1 MTLSPAFSPDAA
13 RSLAGPDWLRSRR
26 AEAAE
31 RALATAW
38 PTAEEELWR
47 YSRIRDLTLADMT
60 VGTAVTSITGGEAY
74 EAAIDPEM
82 WGAVMSVPLDLFA
95 DLNNAFST
103 APIVLRI
110 PRGHR
115 VAEPILI
122 SHSLPRGTASFPRLI
137 IDAQENSEVTVIE
150 TFTGGSRGLVS
161 PVVELRVAQAARVR
175 YQAVNEIER
184 DGWIIGNQVARSER
198 DSTTI
203 LATVALGGG
212 YARVRTDARLLGQGA
227 HGEQIGVGFGEGDQM
242 LDMRVT
248 QTHAAPRTTSDLL
261 FKGAVQDRA
270 RSVYTG
276 LIHIE
281 KNARGSRAFQTNRN
295 LKLSSEAWADSVP
308 NLDIE
313 NNDVKC
319 SHASTVGPI
328 DADQR
333 FYLESRGVPP
343 EIADRLIVLG
353 FFDEVI
359 DKLPGQVLS
368 GQLRAEV
375 AGKLDRRTVEVP
387 V

>member
-13 RSLAGPDWLRSRR
+13 RSLAGPDWLRSSRV
-26 AEAAE
+26 EAAE
-31 RALATAW
+31 RALATDW
-38 PTAEEELWR
+38 PTADDELWR
-47 YSRIRDLTLADMT
+47 YSRISQLSLADMSISA
-60 VGTAVTSITGGEAY
+60 AVTTLDGADAY
-74 EAAIDPEM
+74 LADVDPDL
-82 WGAVMSVPLDLFA
+82 WQAVMRVPLDLFA
-95 DLNNAFST
+95 DLNNAFSA
-103 APIVLRI
+103 APIVVRI
-110 PRGHR
+110 PRGHT
-115 VAEPILI
+115 ASEPILI
-122 SHSLPRGTASFPRLI
+122 SHVLPAGSASFPRLI
-137 IDAQENSEVTVIE
+137 IDAEENSDVTVIE
-150 TFTGGSRGLVS
+150 KFTGGSGGLIA

-175 YQAVNEIER
+175 YQAVNEIDR
-184 DGWIIGNQVARSER
+184 DGWIIGNQIARSER

-295 LKLSSEAWADSVP
+295 LKLSPEAWADSVP

-368 GQLRAEV
+368 AELRAEV
-375 AGKLDRRTVEVP
+375 AGKLDRRGAEVEA
-387 V
+387 